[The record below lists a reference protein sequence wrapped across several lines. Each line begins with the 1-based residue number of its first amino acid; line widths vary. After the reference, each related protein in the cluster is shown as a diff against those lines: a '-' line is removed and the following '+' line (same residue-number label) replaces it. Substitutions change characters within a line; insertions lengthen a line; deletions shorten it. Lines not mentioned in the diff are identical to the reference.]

1 MDVYEQSIEAHQ
13 KKGKVSIKSKVP
25 LKNKDDLSV
34 AYTPGVAAVCRKI
47 AAEPAAVFTHTI
59 KGNSVAVVSDGS
71 AILGLGNLGAEAAI
85 PVMEGKAIIFKKF
98 ANIDAWPICVKSQKT
113 EDIIHTV
120 KQIAPVFGAIN
131 LEDIAAPKC
140 FDVEAALQD
149 IGIPV
154 MHDDQHGTAVV
165 LFAGL
170 MNAAKVLGKQSSSLS
185 VVISGAGAAGTAI
198 AKMLLGN
205 VKEVIMCDTSGAIYD
220 GRTENM
226 NPYKQEMARATNP
239 RKVKGSLAEAIK
251 GTDVFVGVSVAGA
264 LTQEMIKTMAAQP
277 IIFAMAN
284 PVPEIMPDEAKQAG
298 AAIVGTGRSDFP
310 NQVNNALAYPG
321 IFRGALDAGA
331 TKITSGMKLAAAHAL
346 ASSVDP
352 TSDKI
357 IPSPFDKGYMK
368 KISKAVAKQAR
379 KDGVIRAS

>member
-1 MDVYEQSIEAHQ
+1 MDVYEQSIEAHK
-13 KKGKVSIKSKVP
+13 KKGKVAIKSKLP
-25 LKNKDDLSV
+25 LDNKDDLSI
-34 AYTPGVAAVCRKI
+34 AYTPGVAAVCKKI
-47 AAEPAAVFTHTI
+47 AAEPSAVFTHTI

-98 ANIDAWPICVKSQKT
+98 ANIEAWPICVKSQKA

-140 FDVEAALQD
+140 FEVEAALQD
-149 IGIPV
+149 LGIPV

-170 MNAAKVLGKQSSSLS
+170 MNAAKVTGKELSSLT
-185 VVISGAGAAGTAI
+185 VVINGAGAAGTAI
-198 AKMLLGN
+198 AKILHGN
-205 VKEVIMCDTSGAIYD
+205 VKETIVCDTSGAIYE

-226 NPYKQEMARATNP
+226 NPFKQELAKITNQ
-239 RKVKGSLAEAIK
+239 RKTSGKLHEVIK
-251 GTDVFVGVSVAGA
+251 GADVFVGVSAAGA
-264 LTQEMIKTMAAQP
+264 LTKEMVKTMTARP
-277 IIFAMAN
+277 FIFAMAN
-284 PVPEIMPDEAKQAG
+284 PVPEIMPEDAKAAG

-321 IFRGALDAGA
+321 IFRGAIDAKA
-331 TKITSGMKLAAAHAL
+331 TKITAGMKLAAAHAL
-346 ASSVDP
+346 AESVQP
-352 TSDKI
+352 TADKI

-368 KISKAVAKQAR
+368 KIAKAVAKQA
-379 KDGVIRAS
+379 KKEGVIRAS